1 MRQSNYIW
9 KWSVLKHVE
18 RCKDNWYRDF
28 CAILFIE
35 WQKERRKSSNCR
47 MWMKRIRSRKKRSKE
62 ERESTKDGKSLHPAR
77 SYSWLTQL
85 FHDSFV
91 VRRQSRLRF
100 MLTRLNYFGEGS
112 IDNKQRSRFREYSR
126 FYSLGKKERKKEE
139 EQDGLKTFIF
149 FRSYFPTHI
158 CRPLQ
163 EWKIH
168 MSSCSP
174 AHWPAEIFSLNH
186 EYTILVKRIRDWDCR
201 DCIFEKTFFWN
212 FQMTQLRIVNDMYH
226 W

>member
-1 MRQSNYIW
+1 
-9 KWSVLKHVE
+9 
-18 RCKDNWYRDF
+18 
-28 CAILFIE
+28 
-35 WQKERRKSSNCR
+35 

-62 ERESTKDGKSLHPAR
+62 ERESTKDGRSLHPAR

-168 MSSCSP
+168 MSSCTLTGRDILFESWVHNSRKKNP
-174 AHWPAEIFSLNH
+174 WLRLPRLHLWKEIFLKFSNDAAKNCKWYVSLI
-186 EYTILVKRIRDWDCR
+186 ILI
-201 DCIFEKTFFWN
+201 IG
-212 FQMTQLRIVNDMYH
+212 
-226 W
+226 